1 MVEFLVNL
9 VMAVL
14 VTAYPLWRIFKRVG
28 LPPYYALLVL
38 VPVLGMLAALWILA
52 RSKWPAFEGAK

>member
-1 MVEFLVNL
+1 MEFLVDL

-14 VTAYPLWRIFKRVG
+14 VTAYTLWRIFKRVG

-38 VPVLGMLAALWILA
+38 VPVLGMLVALWILA